1 MPNFM
6 PQIKNLDMQSIFGV
20 IAAIIAAVGLIGGVA
35 TSSTSQGNTPT
46 TPSPGGEP
54 EYVQEYRETVLEVLR
69 REGYSVTA
77 DANRQA
83 LASAEGHSDGDVYQY
98 DTDKFEHTVE
108 ELTPAGFMNRTKGY
122 QLAMEENP
130 DRNLPEGSM
139 GEAGLGIAYD
149 PYGHSVVVM
158 LFER

>member
-1 MPNFM
+1 MPNFIS
-6 PQIKNLDMQSIFGV
+6 QIKNLDMQSIFGV
-20 IAAIIAAVGLIGGVA
+20 IAAIIAVVGLVGGVA
-35 TSSTSQGNTPT
+35 TSSSSQGNTPT
-46 TPSPGGEP
+46 TTSPGSEP
-54 EYVQEYRETVLEVLR
+54 EYVQEYRETVLEVLS

-83 LASAEGHSDGDVYQY
+83 LASAEGYSDGDVYQY

-122 QLAMEENP
+122 QLAME
-130 DRNLPEGSM
+130 DRPNRTLPEGSM